1 MHNIKNKLNL
11 IYELGRLDFK
21 LKYYGSALGL
31 LWSLLKPFMML
42 GILYIVFF
50 YFLKVNIPNYEVY
63 LFLGIIFWNFFSDT
77 TKDVAPGIAA
87 KAHLLQRTSLPP
99 FIVIAGTVLH
109 SFWTFL
115 ITLGMFFVF
124 FFAFG
129 HHLTASAFMLV
140 LIVPLLVALTAGISY
155 FIAPLFMKFKD
166 FGHIWD
172 IFLQMLFWATP
183 IVYDYQLVPPSF
195 SKWYLL
201 NPISRLIIDARSAII
216 YGIYPEAKQIFI
228 TIIITAVICGAGAL
242 IFKKYGKRFA
252 EEL

>member
-1 MHNIKNKLNL
+1 MKDLKNKLNL
-11 IYELGRLDFK
+11 IYELSRLDFK

-31 LWSLLKPFMML
+31 FWSLLKPFMML
-42 GILYIVFF
+42 GILYVVFF

-63 LFLGIIFWNFFSDT
+63 LFLGIIFWNFFNDT
-77 TKDVAPGIAA
+77 TKDIAPGIAA
-87 KAHLLQRTSLPP
+87 KTHLLQGTNLPP
-99 FIVIAGTVLH
+99 FIVVAGTVLH

-115 ITLGMFFVF
+115 ITLGIFFIF

-129 HHLTASAFMLV
+129 LHLATSVTMLI
-140 LIVPLLVALTAGISY
+140 LIVPLLVLLTAGVSY
-155 FIAPLFMKFKD
+155 FIAPLYMKFKD

-172 IFLQMLFWATP
+172 IFLQMLFWTTP
-183 IVYDYQLVPPSF
+183 IVYDYKLVPLSL

-201 NPISRLIIDARSAII
+201 NPISRLIIDARSVII
-216 YGIYPEAKQIFI
+216 DGVYPEMKQIII
-228 TIIITAVICGAGAL
+228 TIIITALLCTAGTF